1 MVFAAG
7 EDGSHDPHIPDPRVP
22 DPRVPDP
29 LVPDP
34 LDMGVLSGVGA

>member
-7 EDGSHDPHIPDPRVP
+7 EDGSHDPHIP